1 MDEGEKYMKVE
12 LKLDTTIDETKIV
25 IYAKELNEDVSEW
38 ISKLQLLEKKTKF
51 IGYLE
56 EKTYILD
63 KEDIETFYAENNSV
77 YARVKGQN
85 YKIKQKLYE
94 LEEQLQETSFI
105 RISHS
110 EIANFD
116 KVESLEIQGSRLI
129 ILKFQSNQTTYVS
142 RRYVRKIKQY
152 LKV

>member
-1 MDEGEKYMKVE
+1 MKVE
-12 LKLDTTIDETKIV
+12 LKLDKEIEETKIV
-25 IYAKELNEDVSEW
+25 IYAKELNNNLSDL
-38 ISKLQLLEKKTKF
+38 INKLQLLDEKKKKL

-56 EKTYILD
+56 SKAYILCED
-63 KEDIETFYAENNSV
+63 DIETFYAENNNI

-85 YKIKQKLYE
+85 YKMKQKLYE
-94 LEEQLQETSFI
+94 LEEQLKETSFI

-110 EIANFD
+110 EIANFN

-129 ILKFQSNQTTYVS
+129 ILKFQSNQITYVS
-142 RRYVRKIKQY
+142 RRYVSKIKQY

>member
-1 MDEGEKYMKVE
+1 MKVE
-12 LKLDTTIDETKIV
+12 LKLDKTIDETKVV
-25 IYAKELNEDVSEW
+25 IYAKELNNDLSDLVN
-38 ISKLQLLEKKTKF
+38 KLQLLEKKKKL

-56 EKTYILD
+56 DKAYILD
-63 KEDIETFYAENNSV
+63 KDDIETFYAENNNV
-77 YARVKGQN
+77 YARVRDQN

-94 LEEQLQETSFI
+94 LEEQLKETSFI

-110 EIANFD
+110 EIANFN

-129 ILKFQSNQTTYVS
+129 ILKFQSNQITYVS
-142 RRYVRKIKQY
+142 RRYVSKIKQY

>member
-1 MDEGEKYMKVE
+1 MKVE
-12 LKLDTTIDETKIV
+12 LKLEETIDETKVV
-25 IYAKELNEDVSEW
+25 IYAKELNNDLKDL
-38 ISKLQLLEKKTKF
+38 INKLQLLEKETKF

-56 EKTYILD
+56 DKIYILD
-63 KEDIETFYAENNSV
+63 KDDIETFYAEDNNV
-77 YARVKGQN
+77 YARSGTKN

-94 LEEQLQETSFI
+94 LEEQLKGTSFI

-110 EIANFD
+110 EIANFN

-129 ILKFQSNQTTYVS
+129 ILKFQSQQITYVS
-142 RRYVRKIKQY
+142 RRYVSKIKQY